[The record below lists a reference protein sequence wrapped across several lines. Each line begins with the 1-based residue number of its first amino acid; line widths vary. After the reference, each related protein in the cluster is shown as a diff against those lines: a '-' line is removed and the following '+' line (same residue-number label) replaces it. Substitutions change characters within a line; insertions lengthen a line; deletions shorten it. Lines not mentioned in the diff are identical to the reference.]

1 MVVDTSALVAIL
13 FNESDAVRFVRA
25 LAAASV
31 RLLSAVT
38 RVELSFVIEGRKRDA
53 GRADLERLLQEGAFE
68 VVSVT
73 PQQAQIAIEA
83 FRRFGKGRHL
93 AGLNI
98 GDCFSYALAISTGA
112 PLLFKGD
119 DFVHTDVRS
128 ALSAETN

>member
-1 MVVDTSALVAIL
+1 MVVDTSAVVAVL
-13 FNESDAVRFVRA
+13 FNEPDSARFVQA

-73 PQQAQIAIEA
+73 PQQARLAIEA
-83 FRRFGKGRHL
+83 FRRFGKARHL
-93 AGLNI
+93 ASLNI
-98 GDCFSYALAISTGA
+98 GDCFSYALAISTGDT
-112 PLLFKGD
+112 LLFKGD
-119 DFVHTDVRS
+119 GLVHTDVRS
-128 ALSAETN
+128 ALPAETN